1 MKKFAVKL
9 MEQKGS
15 FDYTLGVLEKLDAET
30 RKEVKELG
38 NNPHLIALLNE
49 LAPNDTM
56 K

>member
-9 MEQKGS
+9 MEQKGT
-15 FDYTLGVLEKLDAET
+15 FDYTVRVLEKLDGET
-30 RKEVKELG
+30 RKEVEELG
-38 NNPHLIALLNE
+38 ENPHLIALLNE